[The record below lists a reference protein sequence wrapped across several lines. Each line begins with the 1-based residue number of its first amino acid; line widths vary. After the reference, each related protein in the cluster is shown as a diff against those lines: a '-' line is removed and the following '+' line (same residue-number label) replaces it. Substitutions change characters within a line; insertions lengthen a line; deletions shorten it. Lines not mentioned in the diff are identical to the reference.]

1 ENGRKRAI
9 DTLGSTHHDAE
20 RGAHGGRDD
29 QRRDEGQQRGAD
41 GRQEGPV
48 QVHPLQAGKP
58 GARSRERHRALRT
71 DKLPHD
77 NEQPKREQA
86 GQAAHP
92 PTARLSWP
100 PGRARWTAKT
110 RKALTAKPSAPLVM
124 AYAHVRSGRSACWVL
139 IR

>member
-1 ENGRKRAI
+1 
-9 DTLGSTHHDAE
+9 
-20 RGAHGGRDD
+20 
-29 QRRDEGQQRGAD
+29 
-41 GRQEGPV
+41 
-48 QVHPLQAGKP
+48 
-58 GARSRERHRALRT
+58 ARSRDRHRALRT

-92 PTARLSWP
+92 LTARLSWP

-139 IR
+139 ISPQPIPSGLTSISATTATTSADTTARRPPTRMAGMAAGSTILRRRSGPD